1 MIETHSEDRSK
12 STVLV
17 TGANG
22 FIGSELCA
30 QLFGKGYR
38 VRAAMRP
45 ARYLTLPLPKVTV
58 AAVDRNTDWAGA
70 LVDVDT
76 VIHLAGLT
84 RVHNSRS
91 RKALD
96 EFHLVNVEGTMN
108 LARQAAALGIRRFI
122 FISSIKVH
130 GECTSLTQAFS
141 EMDEP
146 APEDAYAQSKLEA
159 ERGLL
164 KLATGQSMEIVIIR
178 PPLVYGAGVKGNL
191 LSLMRCLDIGLPLPL
206 GRIQNK
212 RTLVALDTLVDLIM
226 TCIWHPAAANRIIL
240 AGDSEDLSTSE
251 LLQRLAGALGKKARF
266 LPVPAKMINGCLR
279 LFGKRSLAL
288 RLFGSLRVDTS
299 NTCNLLGWKPPVGVD
314 EALRK
319 TGLAYLRKKP

>member
-1 MIETHSEDRSK
+1 
-12 STVLV
+12 
-17 TGANG
+17 
-22 FIGSELCA
+22 
-30 QLFGKGYR
+30 
-38 VRAAMRP
+38 MRP
-45 ARYLTLPLPKVTV
+45 GRYFALPLPKVTV
-58 AAVDRNTDWAGA
+58 AAVDRNTDWMDA
-70 LVDVDT
+70 LADVDT

-84 RVHNSRS
+84 RVRHSGS
-91 RKALD
+91 SKALE
-96 EFHLVNVEGTMN
+96 EFHRVNVEGTMS

-141 EMDEP
+141 EIDEP

-159 ERGLL
+159 ERALL
-164 KLATGQSMEIVIIR
+164 KLVTDQSMEIVIIR

-240 AGDSEDLSTSE
+240 AGDGEDMSTSE
-251 LLQRLAGALGKKARF
+251 LLQRLAGALGKKARLF
-266 LPVPAKMINGCLR
+266 PMPVNMMSACLR
-279 LFGKRSLAL
+279 LFGKRSLAQ
-288 RLFGSLRVDTS
+288 RLFGSLRVSTS
-299 NTCNLLGWKPPVGVD
+299 NTCSLLRWKPPVDVD